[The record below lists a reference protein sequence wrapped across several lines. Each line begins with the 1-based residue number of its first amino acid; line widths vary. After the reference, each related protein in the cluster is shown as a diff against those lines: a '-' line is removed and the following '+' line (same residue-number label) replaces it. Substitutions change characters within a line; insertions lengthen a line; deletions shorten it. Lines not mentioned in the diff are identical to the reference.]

1 MLIFITELKFFS
13 VAFYLLKNKTN
24 VPSVYSYCV
33 IPWLSTEKWAAFFL
47 KKTILWKAKDIN

>member
-33 IPWLSTEKWAAFFL
+33 IPWLSTEKWAAFFF
-47 KKTILWKAKDIN
+47 